1 MVLMSSGSVPPP
13 IPPEDREPARM
24 WQADFDATAPRPADY
39 YQVPP
44 VTGAYAPW
52 VSRVLAT
59 VLDAAVVAVP
69 VLVGQI
75 VLVFSGGRFGL
86 GDLTD
91 ASGFGVAAY
100 VVGALVTIA
109 LGIYNTIIRQG
120 RSGQTWAKSWVGIRL
135 VREST
140 GTPLGPGL
148 TFVRQ
153 IAHIL
158 DALPCYLGF
167 LWPLWDAKRQTFAD
181 KVMSSVVVTV

>member
-1 MVLMSSGSVPPP
+1 
-13 IPPEDREPARM
+13 M
-24 WQADFDATAPRPADY
+24 WQANFDSTAARPAAY

-44 VTGAYAPW
+44 VSGGYAPW
-52 VSRVLAT
+52 ISRVLAAL
-59 VLDAAVVAVP
+59 LDWAVMSVP

-86 GDLTD
+86 GDLGD

-100 VVGALVTIA
+100 SVGALATVA
-109 LGIYNTIIRQG
+109 LAIYNVIIRQG
-120 RSGQTWAKSWVGIRL
+120 RTGQTWAKSWVGIRL

-167 LWPLWDAKRQTFAD
+167 LWPLWDSKRQTFAD
-181 KVMSSVVVTV
+181 KVMRSVVVSV